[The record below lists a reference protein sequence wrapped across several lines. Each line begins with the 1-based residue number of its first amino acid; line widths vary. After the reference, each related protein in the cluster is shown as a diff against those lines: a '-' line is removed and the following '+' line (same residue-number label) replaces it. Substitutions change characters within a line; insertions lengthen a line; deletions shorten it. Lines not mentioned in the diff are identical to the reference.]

1 MSQITRLAG
10 ALRPREI
17 SDGAGQA
24 ANPPHQGKI
33 LDLKMTKI
41 DCLII
46 KLYSDFNPDKR
57 QGHPRTKTL
66 PAHLPP

>member
-1 MSQITRLAG
+1 MFPIVRLIG
-10 ALRPREI
+10 ALSPREI
-17 SDGAGQA
+17 PDGAGEA
-24 ANPPHQGKI
+24 ADPPHQGKI
-33 LDLKMTKI
+33 LDLKMTKF
-41 DCLII
+41 DFLII